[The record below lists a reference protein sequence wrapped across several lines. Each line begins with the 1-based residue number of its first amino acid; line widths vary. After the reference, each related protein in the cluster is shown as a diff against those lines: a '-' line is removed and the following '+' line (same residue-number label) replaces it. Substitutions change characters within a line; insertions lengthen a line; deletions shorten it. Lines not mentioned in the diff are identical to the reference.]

1 MTQSVAI
8 RLGVEGGAEVKRE
21 FGDVGAAGKQAFD
34 GVVVSMDRAGTA
46 SDRQVQ
52 RFQRL
57 AQAAKEAEAAGRA
70 QSSINSLLGV
80 EAGPSTSARSS
91 AGVFEQQLR
100 AAEEAERRNAAIA
113 EARAAQF
120 ATTTQANLSS
130 IYGIGATPSKSAR
143 ASADVFEEAARAAD
157 EEERRAAVLRDA
169 RAAQMAA
176 TNQANVSAAYGVNA
190 APVKSAR
197 ASAEVFEEAARAQE
211 DLEKRA
217 SALREVIDPLGA
229 AQLRMNAAVA
239 NADELLAKGSIR
251 VNEHTAAVAKA
262 RTTYDELAKSA
273 DRQRAG
279 GLRADQLQNVT
290 YQVSDV
296 VASAASG
303 ASPLTILM
311 QQGPQLAQI
320 LGPGQGVGG
329 MISGIGEAIG
339 KLVTPLT
346 ATAGVIATIGG
357 TLAYAYSTY
366 SAGQR
371 EAQMSL
377 NGIGRLSGATVAQM
391 NATAE
396 ASARQGEVSVA
407 SAREMAGVYAS
418 TGRIAPQF
426 FGDLIKIQRDY
437 AATTKQEIPEATRD
451 LAGALANVATGVDA
465 LEGKLG
471 PLGGGAGDMAKKLAA
486 AGDQTGAVKVILDA
500 LPATLNKASTQMGGL
515 SREWERTKQGF
526 SDNINFIGKALF
538 GEGTDTFEKRIAD
551 AQARLNELEAS
562 RSKYGNRSNS
572 YLYEAEA
579 TRQRK
584 VVSDLQAQA
593 DTARNAPARAQADD
607 IANQTSRATKLV
619 NPELASIE
627 ALEAVRDRIGKG
639 LSTVLLSPDPK
650 VNVGAQEALESYKA
664 LDAQVIELRANLA
677 KGGDAAA
684 AALKQA
690 DFAKSTADLQGYSL
704 AVAQVNHQYDQLVDQ
719 ARKAGDAGRRTVS
732 IETLNEAR
740 TSALAALA
748 AQNRQAVLRST
759 AIPNDAVATTIMAE
773 SRGNNN
779 AKNPDSSALGAGQ
792 FIKST
797 FVNLYRQYDSE
808 AAAEIDASSANRK
821 EADERIARL
830 RTDKAINEKYVAIYI
845 QEITNSLMKSGLDA
859 SPRNIQLGYF
869 LGPEGAKRM
878 LRADPSANA
887 ASIDPAAAASNQR
900 VFKNGN
906 ATVQDILNYGQ
917 SRVTGNGAPARASN
931 ERVIALRA
939 EAAAYDQSASRQEYL
954 RTVQEQ
960 LNAARENG
968 EEIGI
973 RFKTAEELLKTPVS
987 DLTAELQAQ
996 RSAYQAIAEARQT
1009 AASTALSSR
1018 FERDTANAYSA
1029 LGRTPEEQSAYMGA
1043 RSYAEE
1049 GTKEFETYRDRL
1061 RDLQRLS
1068 ETKSATGGFLKD
1080 LKNDLSQGASLTT
1093 AMSNALGRLASRL
1106 SDKVLD
1112 SAVSMMFAGSS
1123 KDGGSIGTFLSS
1135 ILPKYATGMTPAG
1148 VVYGP
1153 GTGTSDSILAM
1164 ISNGESIVN
1173 ADATRRFGPVIKA
1186 MNENRL
1192 PRFAGGYVP
1201 KFDSPANSN
1210 ASANVTLNVINQSS
1224 NARVETREVPDGRGG
1239 RKQEALIVDAF
1250 VQGASSRQ
1258 GQRAMSRPQIGST

>member
-130 IYGIGATPSKSAR
+130 IYGISATPSKSAR

-273 DRQRAG
+273 DRQRTG

-371 EAQMSL
+371 EAQVSL
-377 NGIGRLSGATVAQM
+377 NGIGRLSGATVAQI

-396 ASARQGEVSVA
+396 ASARQGEVSIA

-437 AATTKQEIPEATRD
+437 AATTKQEIPDATRE
-451 LAGALANVATGVDA
+451 LAGALANVATGVDT
-465 LEGKLG
+465 LEAKLG

-486 AGDQTGAVKVILDA
+486 AGDQTGAVKVVLDA
-500 LPATLNKASTQMGGL
+500 LPATLTKASTQMGGL

-551 AQARLNELEAS
+551 AQVRLNELEAS

-593 DTARNAPARAQADD
+593 DTARNAPARAQADE

-650 VNVGAQEALESYKA
+650 VNAGAQEALETYKA
-664 LDAQVIELRANLA
+664 LDAQVVELRANLA

-684 AALKQA
+684 SALKQA

-740 TSALAALA
+740 SSALAALA

-830 RTDKAINEKYVAIYI
+830 RTDKAINEKYVAIYL
-845 QEITNSLMKSGLDA
+845 QEITNSLLKSGIEA
-859 SPRNIQLGYF
+859 SQRNVQLGYF

-917 SRVTGNGAPARASN
+917 SRVTGNNAPARASN
-931 ERVIALRA
+931 ERVIAMRA
-939 EAAAYDQSASRQEYL
+939 ETAAYDQSASRQEYL
-954 RTVQEQ
+954 RAVQEQ

-973 RFKTAEELLKTPVS
+973 RFKTAEELLAAKS
-987 DLTAELQAQ
+987 KDLTAELLAQ
-996 RSAYQAIAEARQT
+996 RSAYQSVADARQT
-1009 AASTALSSR
+1009 AASSALSSR

-1192 PRFAGGYVP
+1192 PRFAAGYVP
-1201 KFDSPANSN
+1201 KFDGPANSN
-1210 ASANVTLNVINQSS
+1210 APQPLDVRIVNQFED
-1224 NARVETREVPDGRGG
+1224 ARVEKRQVPDGRGG
-1239 RKQEALIVDAF
+1239 QRDEIVIREAF
-1250 VQGASSRQ
+1250 VRGASTRQ
-1258 GQRAMSRPQIGST
+1258 GQQAMNQPRVATR

>member
-8 RLGVEGGAEVKRE
+8 RLGVEGGAEVKRV
-21 FGDVGAAGKQAFD
+21 FDDAGAAGKQAFD
-34 GVVVSMDRAGTA
+34 GVVVSMDKAGTA

-70 QSSINSLLGV
+70 QTSINSLLGV
-80 EAGPSTSARSS
+80 ETAPSVSARSS

-130 IYGIGATPSKSAR
+130 IYGIGSTPSKSAR
-143 ASADVFEEAARAAD
+143 ASAEVFEEAARAAD
-157 EEERRAAVLRDA
+157 EEERRAAALRDA

-251 VNEHTAAVAKA
+251 VTEHTAAVAKA
-262 RTTYDELAKSA
+262 RTTYDEFAKTTE
-273 DRQRAG
+273 RQRTG
-279 GLRADQLQNVT
+279 GLRPDQLQNLT

-303 ASPLTILM
+303 ASPLTILL
-311 QQGPQLAQI
+311 QQGGQVMQTF
-320 LGPGQGVGG
+320 GPGQGGV
-329 MISGIGEAIG
+329 SGVLSGVAEAVG

-346 ATAGVIATIGG
+346 ATAAVIGTIGG

-437 AATTKQEIPEATRD
+437 AATTKQEIPDATRD

-465 LEGKLG
+465 LEAKLG

-551 AQARLNELEAS
+551 AQARLAELEAS

-593 DTARNAPARAQADD
+593 ETARNAPARAQADD

-639 LSTVLLSPDPK
+639 VSTVLLSPDPK
-650 VNVGAQEALESYKA
+650 VNASAQEALESYKA
-664 LDAQVIELRANLA
+664 LDAQVVELRANLS
-677 KGGDAAA
+677 KGGEAAA
-684 AALKQA
+684 SALKQA

-704 AVAQVNHQYDQLVDQ
+704 AVAQVNHQYDQLVEQ

-732 IETLNEAR
+732 VETLNEAR
-740 TSALAALA
+740 ASALAALA
-748 AQNRQAVLRST
+748 SQNRQAVLRST
-759 AIPNDAVATTIMAE
+759 AVPNDAVATTIMAE
-773 SRGNNN
+773 SSGDNN
-779 AKNPDSSALGAGQ
+779 AKNPNSSALGAGQ

-830 RTDKAINEKYVAIYI
+830 RTDKAINEKYVAIYL

-859 SPRNIQLGYF
+859 SQRNVQLGYF

-887 ASIDPAAAASNQR
+887 ASIDPAAAAANQR

-931 ERVIALRA
+931 ERVVAIRA
-939 EAAAYDQSASRQEYL
+939 ETAAYDQSASRQEYL
-954 RTVQEQ
+954 RAVQDQ

-973 RFKTAEELLKTPVS
+973 RFKTAEELLASKS
-987 DLTAELQAQ
+987 KDLTTELQ
-996 RSAYQAIAEARQT
+996 S
-1009 AASTALSSR
+1009 
-1018 FERDTANAYSA
+1018 
-1029 LGRTPEEQSAYMGA
+1029 
-1043 RSYAEE
+1043 
-1049 GTKEFETYRDRL
+1049 
-1061 RDLQRLS
+1061 
-1068 ETKSATGGFLKD
+1068 
-1080 LKNDLSQGASLTT
+1080 
-1093 AMSNALGRLASRL
+1093 
-1106 SDKVLD
+1106 
-1112 SAVSMMFAGSS
+1112 
-1123 KDGGSIGTFLSS
+1123 
-1135 ILPKYATGMTPAG
+1135 
-1148 VVYGP
+1148 
-1153 GTGTSDSILAM
+1153 
-1164 ISNGESIVN
+1164 
-1173 ADATRRFGPVIKA
+1173 
-1186 MNENRL
+1186 
-1192 PRFAGGYVP
+1192 
-1201 KFDSPANSN
+1201 
-1210 ASANVTLNVINQSS
+1210 
-1224 NARVETREVPDGRGG
+1224 
-1239 RKQEALIVDAF
+1239 
-1250 VQGASSRQ
+1250 
-1258 GQRAMSRPQIGST
+1258 